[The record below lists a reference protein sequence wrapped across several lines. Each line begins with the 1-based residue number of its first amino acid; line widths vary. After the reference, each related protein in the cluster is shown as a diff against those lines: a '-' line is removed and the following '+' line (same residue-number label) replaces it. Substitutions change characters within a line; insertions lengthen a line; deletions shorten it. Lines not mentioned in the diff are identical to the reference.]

1 MQLKLELLAPAKNK
15 DIGIAAIDCGADAV
29 YIAGPSFGAR
39 EAAGNSIS
47 DIKDLVD
54 YARNFSA
61 KIFVTV
67 NTILFDSELD
77 KAKEMIWNIYRA
89 GADAIIVQD
98 LAITKMELPPIE
110 LHAST
115 QAAIRTPEQAKIL
128 EALGF
133 TRLILERE
141 LSIDQ
146 INAIRKAVKCELEFF
161 VHGALCVCYSGQC
174 YLSKRLTGRSAN
186 RGECAQACR
195 SSYDLIDST
204 GKVIVKN
211 RPLLSLKDYRLDER
225 IGDLVESG
233 ICSFKI
239 EGRLK
244 NASYVKNITRYYR
257 NVIDDYI
264 SDHPQYCK
272 ASAGVLEGGFHPD
285 PDVTFNRGYTM
296 LYIDGKRGK
305 WNSVSAAKSMGK
317 NLGTITDI
325 SGNTLEINTKEVIS
339 NGDGLAFTSADGKV
353 LGMRAEVCNG
363 NRITVKES
371 TGLKTGDTVFRNL
384 DVKFEHELEHNMPKR
399 LISATI
405 NYCAKNGILTLS
417 AESNDPFDKL
427 LGGCKAEIEIREGLQ
442 PANNSDSALENIRRN
457 LSKRSLNYSFSI
469 GKIEAD
475 TLYFHPASI
484 LNTLRNRMAE
494 ILNEKRIETIKKS
507 IKVATRD
514 NAEIN
519 RMSESNR
526 LAGNSLTFLSNC
538 ANKMAKEVYT
548 DLGFN
553 QIAPAYELN
562 QVDGAELMRT
572 KYCIKYE
579 LGLCNCN
586 QKEPLYLVNNGIK
599 LKLLFDCKK
608 CEMIVIL

>member
-244 NASYVKNITRYYR
+244 NASYVKNITRY
-257 NVIDDYI
+257 
-264 SDHPQYCK
+264 
-272 ASAGVLEGGFHPD
+272 
-285 PDVTFNRGYTM
+285 
-296 LYIDGKRGK
+296 
-305 WNSVSAAKSMGK
+305 
-317 NLGTITDI
+317 
-325 SGNTLEINTKEVIS
+325 
-339 NGDGLAFTSADGKV
+339 
-353 LGMRAEVCNG
+353 
-363 NRITVKES
+363 
-371 TGLKTGDTVFRNL
+371 
-384 DVKFEHELEHNMPKR
+384 
-399 LISATI
+399 
-405 NYCAKNGILTLS
+405 
-417 AESNDPFDKL
+417 
-427 LGGCKAEIEIREGLQ
+427 
-442 PANNSDSALENIRRN
+442 
-457 LSKRSLNYSFSI
+457 
-469 GKIEAD
+469 
-475 TLYFHPASI
+475 
-484 LNTLRNRMAE
+484 
-494 ILNEKRIETIKKS
+494 
-507 IKVATRD
+507 
-514 NAEIN
+514 
-519 RMSESNR
+519 
-526 LAGNSLTFLSNC
+526 
-538 ANKMAKEVYT
+538 
-548 DLGFN
+548 
-553 QIAPAYELN
+553 
-562 QVDGAELMRT
+562 
-572 KYCIKYE
+572 
-579 LGLCNCN
+579 
-586 QKEPLYLVNNGIK
+586 
-599 LKLLFDCKK
+599 
-608 CEMIVIL
+608 